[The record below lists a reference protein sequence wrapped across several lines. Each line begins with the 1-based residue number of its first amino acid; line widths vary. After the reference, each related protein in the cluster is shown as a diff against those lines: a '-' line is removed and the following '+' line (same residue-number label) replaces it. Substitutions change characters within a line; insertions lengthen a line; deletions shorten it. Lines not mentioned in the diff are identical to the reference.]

1 MRNIDFLTETTIIYL
16 LNSYLI
22 ISNSS
27 DVLLDKMTI
36 VSAPVSQMVYARM
49 RKEDGTVD
57 DKMPLKEA
65 INTAFTEVVKPEQRV
80 TRTARF
86 FFSQINSNLMT

>member
-1 MRNIDFLTETTIIYL
+1 MRNIYFLTETTIICL
-16 LNSYLI
+16 LNS
-22 ISNSS
+22 
-27 DVLLDKMTI
+27 LLCHINFRFLFDKMTI